1 MSDSTG
7 SPQDTGSPAPSFGD
21 EFLFPRRPTAQRP
34 LLGQTV
40 LVVEDSRFASETLRL
55 MCLRGGARI
64 RRADSLRSAA
74 RHLETYSP
82 TVVVVDVGLPD
93 GSGTQLIAELA
104 RARPRVPVLLATS
117 GDPDMAE
124 PATAAGADGFLA
136 KPLGSVAA
144 FQNEILARLPEG
156 EQPQGP
162 RPVDDVVVVP
172 DSIALQDDLAHVADL
187 LDAGRASGRDECAM
201 LGYVVGFVRSLGRSV
216 GDTALT
222 RAADAVAVAIED
234 DRPSGP
240 HVSRLSNLVQDR
252 LTAQPIAI

>member
-1 MSDSTG
+1 MPDSIG
-7 SPQDTGSPAPSFGD
+7 SPRDAGIPTPSFGD

-40 LVVEDSRFASETLRL
+40 LVVEDSRFASEALRL

-93 GSGTQLIAELA
+93 GSGTQLIAELS

-117 GDPDMAE
+117 GDPDMA
-124 PATAAGADGFLA
+124 AAAAAAGADGFLS

-156 EQPQGP
+156 EQPRGP
-162 RPVDDVVVVP
+162 RPLDDAVVVP
-172 DSIALQDDLAHVADL
+172 DGIALQDDLAHVADL
-187 LDAGRASGRDECAM
+187 LNADEASQPDESAM
-201 LGYVVGFVRSLGRSV
+201 LGYIVGFVRGLGRSV

-222 RAADAVAVAIED
+222 RAADQVAVALED
-234 DRPSGP
+234 DSPLGP
-240 HVSRLSNLVQDR
+240 HLSRLANLVQDR